1 MNFATAKSAKT
12 DEETM
17 SLLKDMGTKPIEKEG
32 KPLRV
37 MQIFVQGRK
46 FSNLDG
52 NRDKSDT

>member
-1 MNFATAKSAKT
+1 LITAQSAKS

-17 SLLKDMGTKPIEKEG
+17 TLLKDMGTKPIEKEG

-46 FSNLDG
+46 LANLDG

>member
-1 MNFATAKSAKT
+1 MNLITAKSAKS

-17 SLLKDMGTKPIEKEG
+17 TLLKDMATKPIEKEG

-46 FSNLDG
+46 LANLDG